1 MTDTDSPLPPQ
12 SDRSHEGVIPIS
24 RYYLMMILCVLVS
37 HRMSHTSH
45 GSHTDRTP
53 ARTIAVFDMETSDSS
68 NTKRFVCNCNQH
80 CRGQPRFV
88 SQATFYRHLANA
100 EGRERDT
107 LKKIKTA
114 GSLDAARTVLANAAS
129 FNDHWQRFREQ
140 PDDQPRPSRPVC
152 ASARRAETIR
162 AMVKRAREAEPNP
175 RRGKRKCARNKN
187 NIDSNASYPSIFN
200 IEVTDLNIRARQLD
214 KSDRDRETV
223 SPPRPSDITSPL
235 ATTDRSSESS
245 TITQSG
251 PF

>member
-1 MTDTDSPLPPQ
+1 
-12 SDRSHEGVIPIS
+12 
-24 RYYLMMILCVLVS
+24 
-37 HRMSHTSH
+37 
-45 GSHTDRTP
+45 
-53 ARTIAVFDMETSDSS
+53 METSDSS

-187 NIDSNASYPSIFN
+187 IDSNASCPSIFN
-200 IEVTDLNIRARQLD
+200 IEVTDLHDSLTNPIEIERQSRPLDRPISPPHSPRQLD
-214 KSDRDRETV
+214 PPIPPQLPNQDLSSLSRSQTPPPRDPPQNSP
-223 SPPRPSDITSPL
+223 SPPQAPNQDPRIRSTPRARYSLTFQKLWSGK
-235 ATTDRSSESS
+235 TTPVV
-245 TITQSG
+245 TPG
-251 PF
+251 LVM